1 VRAVPGRLLVEQ
13 GPVPV
18 PASGQA
24 LVASTLVGVCGSD
37 LHAVAGHHPFVP
49 LPYRPGHEVV
59 GVVSALSAGLRDAP
73 SAGAAAGFGA
83 PRVQVGDRVLLE
95 PTLHCGRCKQCR
107 AGRPN
112 LCEQLEFFG
121 CTHPQGGMA
130 RWFTVRTDRLHVLP
144 ADLSDEQA
152 ALVEPLATPV
162 HAVRLASGA
171 RAGERADLSGRTVA
185 VLGAGTI
192 GLLVLAAVRWA
203 GASRVIV
210 TDVLASKR
218 ERARRLGADDVIDAA
233 APDAVQQARNAL
245 GESADVV
252 FDCVGVQSTIDQGIA
267 MALKGGTVVV
277 VGVPATPVTV
287 PLPEIQDRQV
297 RLQGSATY
305 TSDDYAVAMS
315 VIAGGAVDPANL
327 ITMVVPL
334 EEVDQAFTAASSGEH
349 VKVLVRP

>member
-1 VRAVPGRLLVEQ
+1 
-13 GPVPV
+13 VPV

-59 GVVSALSAGLRDAP
+59 GVVSALSGGVRDAP
-73 SAGAAAGFGA
+73 SAGAAAGFGPA
-83 PRVQVGDRVLLE
+83 RVQVGDRVLLE
-95 PTLHCGRCKQCR
+95 PTLHCGGCKQCR
-107 AGRPN
+107 AGRLN
-112 LCEQLEFFG
+112 LCEQLDFFG

-130 RWFTVRTDRLHVLP
+130 RWFTVRTDRLHVLS

-203 GASRVIV
+203 GASRVVV

-252 FDCVGVQSTIDQGIA
+252 FDCVGVQSTTDQGIA

-287 PLPEIQDRQV
+287 PLPEIQDCQV

-315 VIAGGAVDPANL
+315 MIAAGAVGPANM

-334 EEVDQAFTAASSGEH
+334 EEVEQAFTAASSGEH